1 MTPLE
6 VRGRVSYSALLYL
19 FLRRF
24 PSASGRPAPRVPF
37 GLRRDAFMVPHWAV
51 DSQVAAQVSF
61 LPHARKVHQDRS
73 DRHEDGRALGQPAQA
88 LLAEVSVHE
97 HRLEGG
103 GQSDTR
109 GRLTLVSRLAVH
121 ATAHWCVHDSMGVAC
136 DRHGRQ
142 RCAAVARRQR
152 CAAVTRNEAGGRGD
166 DEREKQPPLCTA
178 AARPPHG
185 RSRTRAEMAVLLQ
198 VLAVVLGRT
207 ILELRR

>member
-1 MTPLE
+1 
-6 VRGRVSYSALLYL
+6 
-19 FLRRF
+19 
-24 PSASGRPAPRVPF
+24 
-37 GLRRDAFMVPHWAV
+37 MVPHWAV

-152 CAAVTRNEAGGRGD
+152 CAAVTRNEAAGRGD
-166 DEREKQPPLCTA
+166 DEREKQPP
-178 AARPPHG
+178 HG
-185 RSRTRAEMAVLLQ
+185 GDRRTRAEVAVCACY
-198 VLAVVLGRT
+198 VAEFAHVISSKDKRRSAD
-207 ILELRR
+207 ILVT

>member
-1 MTPLE
+1 MSRE
-6 VRGRVSYSALLYL
+6 RRVSSTHINSALLYL

-109 GRLTLVSRLAVH
+109 GRLTLASRLAVH
-121 ATAHWCVHDSMGVAC
+121 ATAHWCVHDSMDVAC

-166 DEREKQPPLCTA
+166 DEREKQPP
-178 AARPPHG
+178 HG
-185 RSRTRAEMAVLLQ
+185 RRSRASAPRWRCCCKSYTGLPA
-198 VLAVVLGRT
+198 T
-207 ILELRR
+207 SIWDRR

>member
-1 MTPLE
+1 
-6 VRGRVSYSALLYL
+6 
-19 FLRRF
+19 
-24 PSASGRPAPRVPF
+24 
-37 GLRRDAFMVPHWAV
+37 MVPHWAV

-109 GRLTLVSRLAVH
+109 GRLTLASRLAVH

-136 DRHGRQ
+136 HRHGRQ
-142 RCAAVARRQR
+142 RRAAVARRQR

-166 DEREKQPPLCTA
+166 DEREKWAEIVQ
-178 AARPPHG
+178 ARRDGGLPQTYPTDP
-185 RSRTRAEMAVLLQ
+185 RDETSLVL
-198 VLAVVLGRT
+198 T
-207 ILELRR
+207 CKMSYILTDRR